1 MGSRGGASAPKQL
14 TGFMKKYDPALVALA
29 KAALARM
36 RKRVP
41 GAMELVY
48 DNYNALVIGFGPTE
62 RASEAVLSIALYPR
76 WVNLFFLQGARL
88 ADPQGLLQGDGARVR
103 RVLVRDAAILD
114 APGVKALIAQAIAA
128 SPIPFPGKRG
138 RRMVIKSVSARQ
150 RPRRPRPGRLKKP

>member
-1 MGSRGGASAPKQL
+1 M
-14 TGFMKKYDPALVALA
+14 FMKKYEPAL
-29 KAALARM
+29 AALARAALAKM

-88 ADPQGLLQGDGARVR
+88 ADPQRLLQGDGARVR
-103 RVLVRDAAILD
+103 RVLVSDAAVLD
-114 APGVKALIAQAIAA
+114 APGVKALIAQAVAA
-128 SPIPFPGKRG
+128 SPIPFPGP
-138 RRMVIKSVSARQ
+138 RRRHMVIKSVSARQ
-150 RPRRPRPGRLKKP
+150 RPRRPRLGRLKTP